1 LLILPI
7 LSKGQAMNIEKFY
20 EKFKTLKDKEI
31 VEIYCDHAN
40 HAGDRK
46 RSIAK
51 VSAKRNILKNG
62 GEEFVCRDCQMKYKN
77 PMNTKGAAKRQT
89 DEEIVV
95 VCPDPRHKG
104 DKTRTMKMSGYF
116 GNLEQPYIQKCKS
129 CVQLE
134 KTISEEHRCKIS
146 QKLTGIQRTDEF
158 KKKLRDYL
166 HAHPERLAQIKK
178 TLTENRGSGMLGK
191 HHSIETK
198 SKMSK
203 LMSGRVYT
211 DEHKQ
216 NISEGRKEM
225 LSAQGGLLKTTRE
238 KLSKAAIQQH
248 INGFDAKTHHAR
260 GTHISKKCDKVIKYK
275 SSYEKKAF
283 MKLDEDNSVLKYEYE
298 STAINYYNPVK
309 CINGSYLVDL
319 VVYYDDG
326 TKKLIEVKPNK
337 WLQDLTVVAKIDA
350 GKAYASKHEMA
361 FEVWEETTLFG
372 AVYNEKNMRSFCQKV
387 KRGELD

>member
-1 LLILPI
+1 
-7 LSKGQAMNIEKFY
+7 
-20 EKFKTLKDKEI
+20 
-31 VEIYCDHAN
+31 
-40 HAGDRK
+40 
-46 RSIAK
+46 
-51 VSAKRNILKNG
+51 
-62 GEEFVCRDCQMKYKN
+62 
-77 PMNTKGAAKRQT
+77 
-89 DEEIVV
+89 
-95 VCPDPRHKG
+95 
-104 DKTRTMKMSGYF
+104 
-116 GNLEQPYIQKCKS
+116 
-129 CVQLE
+129 
-134 KTISEEHRCKIS
+134 
-146 QKLTGIQRTDEF
+146 
-158 KKKLRDYL
+158 
-166 HAHPERLAQIKK
+166 
-178 TLTENRGSGMLGK
+178 
-191 HHSIETK
+191 
-198 SKMSK
+198 
-203 LMSGRVYT
+203 MSGRVYT

>member
-1 LLILPI
+1 
-7 LSKGQAMNIEKFY
+7 MNIEKFND
-20 EKFKTLKDKEI
+20 KFNTLKDKEI
-31 VEIYCDHAN
+31 VAIDCDHPN
-40 HAGDRK
+40 HAGDRN
-46 RSIAK
+46 RSMAK

-62 GEEFVCRDCQMKYKN
+62 GEEFICRDCQMKYKN
-77 PMNTKGAAKRQT
+77 PMNTNGGTKRQT

-95 VCPDPRHKG
+95 SCPDPRHKG

-129 CVQLE
+129 CAQLE
-134 KTISEEHRCKIS
+134 KTVTEEHKQKIKNKLKGVKKSEEFKSKIRNYFDNNPVARA
-146 QKLTGIQRTDEF
+146 KATAILLKHKCCT
-158 KKKLRDYL
+158 
-166 HAHPERLAQIKK
+166 
-178 TLTENRGSGMLGK
+178 GMLGK

-198 SKMSK
+198 NKMSK
-203 LMSGRVYT
+203 VMSGRTYT
-211 DEHKQ
+211 DKHKQ